1 MSEPD
6 TKTPDEFLPDGFEPS
21 PLTDEEFQND
31 PARNRK
37 ASAREDLR
45 QRFIEAALSTRD
57 GREWMYDKLS
67 RCHIYHTS
75 FVVGDA
81 LSTAYQEGE
90 RNIGLLLLAEI
101 PPDVYALMLKE
112 AKND

>member
-6 TKTPDEFLPDGFEPS
+6 AKTPDEFLPDGFEPN
-21 PLTDEEFQND
+21 PLNEEFQND
-31 PARNRK
+31 PERNRK

-67 RCHIYHTS
+67 RCHIYNTS
-75 FVVGDA
+75 FVVGDPH
-81 LSTAYQEGE
+81 STAFQEGE

-112 AKND
+112 ALNG